1 MPNRIWLAT
10 LALLIVHGSGALG
23 ATTHGDSR
31 NMAVAAAVRAGMEK
45 HAVPGVSVAIFDDYR
60 IVWAKGFGVLR
71 DGGQVQVSPETVF
84 QAASI
89 SKPITAIAALR
100 LVEQGNLSLAE
111 PVNAQL
117 KSWKIPETSI
127 TQKKAVELKHL
138 LSHHAGLNVHGFQ
151 GYAIGEPCP
160 TLLEVLDGKAPA
172 NSVAVRTM
180 LRPGYAFK
188 YSGGGYCVVQQLMI
202 DATGKPFPQ
211 VMSELVLVPAGMKH
225 STYEQPLPDSLSSD
239 AAVAHRAKRVPLKG
253 KWHVYP
259 EMAAAGLWTTPSD
272 LSLAAI
278 DVAKSYAGKGGHLLS
293 REMAIQMLTPQNSRF
308 GLGFV
313 VQGEGDR
320 LSFSHGG
327 SNEGYRCQLV
337 AYPARGQGLAIMTN
351 SDTGL
356 QMFASV
362 LRVAG
367 EAFGWPTGQSAEE

>member
-1 MPNRIWLAT
+1 
-10 LALLIVHGSGALG
+10 
-23 ATTHGDSR
+23 
-31 NMAVAAAVRAGMEK
+31 MEK

-117 KSWKIPETSI
+117 KSWKIPETPI

-211 VMSELVLVPAGMKH
+211 LMSELVLVPAGMKH

>member
-1 MPNRIWLAT
+1 
-10 LALLIVHGSGALG
+10 
-23 ATTHGDSR
+23 
-31 NMAVAAAVRAGMEK
+31 
-45 HAVPGVSVAIFDDYR
+45 
-60 IVWAKGFGVLR
+60 
-71 DGGQVQVSPETVF
+71 
-84 QAASI
+84 
-89 SKPITAIAALR
+89 
-100 LVEQGNLSLAE
+100 
-111 PVNAQL
+111 
-117 KSWKIPETSI
+117 
-127 TQKKAVELKHL
+127 
-138 LSHHAGLNVHGFQ
+138 
-151 GYAIGEPCP
+151 
-160 TLLEVLDGKAPA
+160 
-172 NSVAVRTM
+172 
-180 LRPGYAFK
+180 
-188 YSGGGYCVVQQLMI
+188 
-202 DATGKPFPQ
+202 
-211 VMSELVLVPAGMKH
+211 
-225 STYEQPLPDSLSSD
+225 
-239 AAVAHRAKRVPLKG
+239 
-253 KWHVYP
+253 
-259 EMAAAGLWTTPSD
+259 MAAAGLWTTPSD